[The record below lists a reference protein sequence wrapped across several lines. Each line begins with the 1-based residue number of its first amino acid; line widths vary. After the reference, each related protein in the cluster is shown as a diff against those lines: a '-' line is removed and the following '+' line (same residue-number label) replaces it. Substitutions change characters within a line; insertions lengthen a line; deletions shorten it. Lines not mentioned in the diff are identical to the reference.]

1 MRYSAS
7 TSLPLNLYLI
17 TQRISQN
24 RYLGMSYS
32 SVAIEQMT
40 HKQQAQGIRVAIVD
54 DNKATVQSLSEVLN
68 YNPKTTVSFIARSGI
83 EFLEKIKSIHPD
95 QFPDVVIMDVNMPVM
110 NGIEAVRQG
119 KILYPEVKFL
129 MLTVF
134 DDEDTLF
141 EAIRAGAS
149 GYLLKDERASVILS
163 HIENLM
169 EDGSS
174 PMSPRIARKTLDLL
188 AASGKPIAGK
198 QIVELK
204 DLTARE
210 KDVLYLLVD
219 GLEYRDISERL
230 HISPHTVRKHISNIY
245 EKLHISSKA
254 QAIRLMQ
261 GTLTAPPAT
270 LTGRHKILLVD
281 DHQIIL
287 DSLSMMMG
295 TFNDIE
301 VTGKINDPREV
312 LHFLEQHPT
321 DLMISDINMPHMDGL
336 HLAKLVRAQF
346 PEIKILMLTVSESA
360 DQVKEAVRIGVE
372 GYILKKANK
381 DELSTAIH
389 TIMDGHRYFSQSLLA
404 FI

>member
-1 MRYSAS
+1 
-7 TSLPLNLYLI
+7 
-17 TQRISQN
+17 
-24 RYLGMSYS
+24 MSNIP
-32 SVAIEQMT
+32 VAIETMT
-40 HKQQAQGIRVAIVD
+40 QETTLPTIKVAIVD
-54 DNKATVQSLSEVLN
+54 DNKSTVQSLNEVLS
-68 YNPKTTVSFIARSGI
+68 YNAKTSIAFIARSGV
-83 EFLEKIKSIHPD
+83 EFLEKIKTVPADH
-95 QFPDVVIMDVNMPVM
+95 FPDVVIMDVNMPVM

-119 KILYPEVKFL
+119 KLLYPDVKFL

-134 DDEDTLF
+134 DDGDTLF
-141 EAIRAGAS
+141 EAIKAGAS
-149 GYLLKDERASVILS
+149 GYLLKDERSSVILA

-188 AASGKPIAGK
+188 AASAKPIPGS
-198 QIVELK
+198 QIVELG

-219 GLEYRDISERL
+219 GLEYREISDRL

-261 GTLTAPPAT
+261 GTLTAPAPT

-295 TFNDIE
+295 TFHDME
-301 VTGKINDPREV
+301 VAGKISDPREV
-312 LHFLEQHPT
+312 VHYLQEHPI
-321 DLMISDINMPHMDGL
+321 DLMISDISMPHLDGL
-336 HLAKLVRAQF
+336 QLAGLVRSAF

-360 DQVKEAVRIGVE
+360 QQVKEAVRIGVD

-381 DELSTAIH
+381 DELSTAIR
-389 TIMDGHRYFSQSLLA
+389 TIMNGNHYYSQSLLA
-404 FI
+404 FL

>member
-1 MRYSAS
+1 MSNISAATERMTQNTPSS
-7 TSLPLNLYLI
+7 T
-17 TQRISQN
+17 
-24 RYLGMSYS
+24 
-32 SVAIEQMT
+32 
-40 HKQQAQGIRVAIVD
+40 IRVAIVD
-54 DNKATVQSLSEVLN
+54 DNKSTVQSLSEVLT
-68 YNPKTTVSFIARSGI
+68 YNSKTTVSFIARSGT
-83 EFLEKIKSIHPD
+83 EFLEKIKSVSAD
-95 QFPDVVIMDVNMPVM
+95 QFPDVVIMDVNMPGM

-149 GYLLKDERASVILS
+149 GYLLKDERSSVILS

-188 AASGKPIAGK
+188 AASAKPIPGK

-204 DLTARE
+204 DLTTRE

-219 GLEYRDISERL
+219 GLEYRAISERL

-261 GTLTAPPAT
+261 GTLPAPAAT

-295 TFNDIE
+295 TFNDME
-301 VTGKINDPREV
+301 VAGKISDPREV
-312 LHFLEQHPT
+312 MYFLQQHPT
-321 DLMISDINMPHMDGL
+321 DLMITDINMPHLDGL
-336 HLAKLVRAQF
+336 QLANMVRSKY
-346 PEIKILMLTVSESA
+346 PDIKILMLTVSESA
-360 DQVKEAVRIGVE
+360 EQVKDAVRIGVE
-372 GYILKKANK
+372 GYVLKKANK
-381 DELSTAIH
+381 DELSTAVH
-389 TIMDGHRYFSQSLLA
+389 TIMSGHRYYSQSLQGL
-404 FI
+404 I

>member
-1 MRYSAS
+1 MSNIS
-7 TSLPLNLYLI
+7 TVAERM
-17 TQRISQN
+17 TQKTIPS
-24 RYLGMSYS
+24 
-32 SVAIEQMT
+32 T
-40 HKQQAQGIRVAIVD
+40 IRVALVD
-54 DNKATVQSLSEVLN
+54 DNKSTVQSLKEVLT
-68 YNPKTTVSFIARSGI
+68 YHPKTSVAFIARSGV
-83 EFLEKIKSIHPD
+83 EFLEKIKTVSPD
-95 QFPDVVIMDVNMPVM
+95 HFPDVVIMDVNMPGM

-119 KILYPEVKFL
+119 KLLYPEVKFL

-134 DDEDTLF
+134 DDEETLF
-141 EAIRAGAS
+141 EAIRAGAN
-149 GYLLKDERASVILS
+149 GYLLKDERASVILA
-163 HIENLM
+163 HIEHVI
-169 EDGSS
+169 EDGSA

-188 AASGKPIAGK
+188 AASVKPIPGS
-198 QIVELK
+198 QIVELG

-261 GTLTAPPAT
+261 GTLSAPPAT

-301 VTGKINDPREV
+301 VTGKISDPRDV
-312 LHFLEQHPT
+312 VYFLQHHPT
-321 DLMISDINMPHMDGL
+321 DLMITDISMPHLDGL
-336 HLAKLVRAQF
+336 QLAQLVRTKY
-346 PEIKILMLTVSESA
+346 PDIKILMLTVSESA
-360 DQVKEAVRIGVE
+360 EQVKEAARIGVE
-372 GYILKKANK
+372 GYVLKKANK
-381 DELSTAIH
+381 DELSTAVH
-389 TIMDGHRYFSQSLLA
+389 TIMDGFRYYSPSLLA
-404 FI
+404 LM